1 MENLDR
7 KNACTPE
14 ENTGID
20 ILLVGIEVSVGISD
34 TFFSEGINVSFA
46 VHPVSILIH
55 GADDVVALTV
65 VEIGF
70 ASYLNGAVSV
80 CRWIV
85 VILISVGVFDAV
97 LVEGVR
103 DSVGILPASVRHLA
117 YIHAVSAAVIEI
129 TGSFGGSGLATAGG
143 VSAIGRTVVCGSGGA
158 VVSASCGSSSRT
170 IVSAAGS
177 SGRASGGRA
186 SGGCTAAGSGGAAG
200 SSTSCSS
207 GGAGRSAGGTGI
219 GSGRS
224 LVTIIIGSSAGF
236 GLAGLLSCFLC
247 CLLGGFLCLGL
258 RLCGNKSG
266 CLRLTYLDFFSL
278 FAAAA

>member
-1 MENLDR
+1 MIISSYIRNCCPESWGSSFFNLDR

-85 VILISVGVFDAV
+85 VILISVGVFDTV

-103 DSVGILPASVRHLA
+103 DSVGILPASVRH
-117 YIHAVSAAVIEI
+117 H
-129 TGSFGGSGLATAGG
+129 
-143 VSAIGRTVVCGSGGA
+143 RC
-158 VVSASCGSSSRT
+158 
-170 IVSAAGS
+170 
-177 SGRASGGRA
+177 
-186 SGGCTAAGSGGAAG
+186 
-200 SSTSCSS
+200 
-207 GGAGRSAGGTGI
+207 
-219 GSGRS
+219 
-224 LVTIIIGSSAGF
+224 
-236 GLAGLLSCFLC
+236 
-247 CLLGGFLCLGL
+247 
-258 RLCGNKSG
+258 
-266 CLRLTYLDFFSL
+266 
-278 FAAAA
+278 

>member
-1 MENLDR
+1 MPG
-7 KNACTPE
+7 TPE

-103 DSVGILPASVRHLA
+103 DSVGILASFRPASGLHPRGFRCRHRNNGEL
-117 YIHAVSAAVIEI
+117 
-129 TGSFGGSGLATAGG
+129 
-143 VSAIGRTVVCGSGGA
+143 RWKW
-158 VVSASCGSSSRT
+158 SRH
-170 IVSAAGS
+170 
-177 SGRASGGRA
+177 
-186 SGGCTAAGSGGAAG
+186 CW
-200 SSTSCSS
+200 
-207 GGAGRSAGGTGI
+207 
-219 GSGRS
+219 RS
-224 LVTIIIGSSAGF
+224 LRHWKNRCLWFRWSCCQ
-236 GLAGLLSCFLC
+236 CFLWK
-247 CLLGGFLCLGL
+247 FQ
-258 RLCGNKSG
+258 
-266 CLRLTYLDFFSL
+266 
-278 FAAAA
+278 

>member
-177 SGRASGGRA
+177 SGRASGG
-186 SGGCTAAGSGGAAG
+186 CTAAGSGGSRPVVVPVVVPAVLEEVLVEPVLAVEGVWLLLLLAAVLV
-200 SSTSCSS
+200 SD
-207 GGAGRSAGGTGI
+207 
-219 GSGRS
+219 S
-224 LVTIIIGSSAGF
+224 LVFSVA
-236 GLAGLLSCFLC
+236 
-247 CLLGGFLCLGL
+247 
-258 RLCGNKSG
+258 
-266 CLRLTYLDFFSL
+266 FSL
-278 FAAAA
+278 SSRWLSLSRTQTLWKQEWLSQTDLPGFFLSVCGSRLNSR